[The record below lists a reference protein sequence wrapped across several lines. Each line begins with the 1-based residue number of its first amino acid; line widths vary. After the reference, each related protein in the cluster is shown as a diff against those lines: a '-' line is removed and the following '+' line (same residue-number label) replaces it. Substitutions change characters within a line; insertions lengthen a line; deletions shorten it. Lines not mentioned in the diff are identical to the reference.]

1 VKTLSK
7 FGGIALAGLLL
18 AGCQQGY
25 GGFGPKEGAGTL
37 IGAGAG
43 ALAGSQIGSG
53 SGRLAATAIGAL
65 LGGLAGG
72 SVGRSLDA
80 VDHQMLARTQQ
91 QTLES
96 YPTGQTSTW
105 RNPDSGHA
113 GTITPRRTFTSQN
126 GQPCRE
132 FQQTVTIGGRTEQ
145 AYGTACR
152 EADGSWR
159 VVSN

>member
-1 VKTLSK
+1 MALSK
-7 FGGIALAGLLL
+7 IAALGLAGLVLV
-18 AGCQQGY
+18 GCQGI
-25 GGFGPKEGAGTL
+25 GPKETGGTL

-53 SGRLAATAIGAL
+53 SGRAAAIAIGAL

-72 SVGRSLDA
+72 SVGRSLDT
-80 VDHQMLARTQQ
+80 VDRQMVHRTTQSSLE
-91 QTLES
+91 TLPS
-96 YPTGQTSTW
+96 GQTSSW
-105 RNPDSGHA
+105 RNPDSGHH
-113 GTITPRRTFTSQN
+113 GTVTPHRAFTGQA

-159 VVSN
+159 DVSN